1 MKKRIVILLILAL
14 ISLILSVVVYNNN
27 NKIDKEDK
35 RDKKNSFT
43 TVKYGDS
50 PVIQLLTM
58 FNSYF
63 QRNLNN
69 INATINPN
77 INPIIVPSSITP
89 AGIQAFFMTA
99 DAGNITVT
107 IQSSS
112 PIIFSRYY
120 ENNGLLFITDVNC
133 TLNMGYLNFTGIK
146 VMGHNLNNINFENIS
161 MPFNLTVKLLL
172 NTKDYSQTVIS
183 LKLDNTSTIYFP
195 DSVKQS
201 FADYWSRIYLDYNTD
216 DAMIAV
222 LTIIRKEFW
231 DQLNGIAN
239 LLGQI
244 NNHLPSIE
252 DSFNCVLVANNQK
265 PNALFPLAEPSQN
278 NCSNSKNTD
287 FINICNQNTSII
299 DIVSQINL
307 NPWDFSTILCD
318 SNQCKTN
325 AINNYFIISTDYP
338 FQNFSTSQLYITT
351 SDFGTCYAINMEK
364 SSIDLFPQVFSQQNI
379 TNGKFNNPLNLLK
392 TSDPNGT
399 VIIIPNVR
407 GTWHLSNADP
417 KMNFLNITTDR
428 QCQIALYGN
437 GQIGIGLQGNYN
449 FYNQTITFPTSTGL
463 GQNTVVGTFNIEYN
477 LNNDTITL
485 GNLGTFNR

>member
-1 MKKRIVILLILAL
+1 MNEREVILLILTL
-14 ISLILSVVVYNNN
+14 ISLVLSVIVYNKMGENS
-27 NKIDKEDK
+27 D
-35 RDKKNSFT
+35 RHTKKYLSS
-43 TVKYGDS
+43 VKYSDS
-50 PVIQLLTM
+50 PIIQLLTM

-63 QRNLNN
+63 QVNLNN

-89 AGIQAFFMTA
+89 AGIQAFFMKA
-99 DAGNITVT
+99 YAGNITVT
-107 IQSSS
+107 IQSAS
-112 PIIFSRYY
+112 PIKFSRYY

-133 TLNMGYLNFTGIK
+133 TLNMGYLNFTGIQ
-146 VMGHNLNNINFENIS
+146 VMGHNLPDINFQNIS

-172 NTKDYSQTVIS
+172 NTKDYNETVVS

-195 DSVKQS
+195 DNVKQS

-231 DQLNGIAN
+231 DQLNSIAN
-239 LLGQI
+239 LLEQI
-244 NNHLPSIE
+244 NNHLPAIE
-252 DSFNCVLVANNQK
+252 DSFNCELVANNQK
-265 PNALFPLAEPSQN
+265 PNALFPLAAQSQN

-287 FINICNQNTSII
+287 FINICNQNSAII

-318 SNQCKTN
+318 SDQCKTN

-364 SSIDLFPQVFSQQNI
+364 SSIDLFPQVFSQQNV
-379 TNGKFNNPLNLLK
+379 TNGKFNNPLNLLR
-392 TSDPNGT
+392 TSQANGT
-399 VIIIPNVR
+399 IIIIPNVR
-407 GTWHLSNADP
+407 GYWYLSNSDP
-417 KMNFLNITTDR
+417 KMNFLNITIDK
-428 QCQIALYGN
+428 QCQIALYQN
-437 GQIGIGLQGNYN
+437 GQVGIGMQGIYN
-449 FYNQTITFPTSTGL
+449 FYNQTLTFPSYSGL
-463 GQNTVVGTFNIEYN
+463 GQNTIVGTFNIDYD
-477 LNNDTITL
+477 LTSDTITL
-485 GNLGTFNR
+485 GNLGTFHR